1 MEIKMVLE
9 VIFGMMEQ
17 FMKENGKIIQL
28 MDLVFINLLMGEFI
42 MVNGKII

>member
-28 MDLVFINLLMGEFI
+28 VDLVFINLLMGEFI

>member
-1 MEIKMVLE
+1 MVLE

>member
-1 MEIKMVLE
+1 MVLE
-9 VIFGMMEQ
+9 VIFGMTEQ